1 MLSFIFFGFSI
12 VSSFSGY
19 YYYLFCK
26 IDIIS
31 LHCKWFLT
39 FFYFPILSYI
49 FLFLIDSPF
58 IWILIAPCFEIIGDN
73 YHWYTAKELLYKD
86 DATLF
91 DFFGLAPTTHHS
103 PRLDALYFPT
113 MPNAL
118 RKRGVTRKT
127 LYSEYIKRYPQGY
140 FYCSFNRFL
149 RAYIASRKSLFKGFD
164 TCGGSRKSLFK
175 GFDACGPPANRFL
188 KVLVLASLPQII
200 PQKVWHFRAWRKSF
214 HESLDNLTPRD
225 VYLGQGEKIKK
236 IREIIK

>member
-1 MLSFIFFGFSI
+1 MKDVFSIYLVFFWLEKNNRRWIVTWKKSKKLSPCNLQNWPYVVILELLLLAFIFFGFSI

-39 FFYFPILSYI
+39 FFCFFHIL

-58 IWILIAPCFEIIGDN
+58 IWILIASCFEIIGDN
-73 YHWYTAKELLYKD
+73 YRWYTAKELLCKD

-113 MPNAL
+113 MPNA
-118 RKRGVTRKT
+118 
-127 LYSEYIKRYPQGY
+127 SE
-140 FYCSFNRFL
+140 S
-149 RAYIASRKSLFKGFD
+149 
-164 TCGGSRKSLFK
+164 
-175 GFDACGPPANRFL
+175 
-188 KVLVLASLPQII
+188 VV
-200 PQKVWHFRAWRKSF
+200 
-214 HESLDNLTPRD
+214 
-225 VYLGQGEKIKK
+225 
-236 IREIIK
+236 